1 MAYNDS
7 DDSDEEESLDT
18 SWLYKFKKDEY
29 SYTDYYKEPVT
40 EIKLYLLYIK
50 DNELVAKYT
59 RRCALDE
66 HNKLKR
72 DRLIY
77 IIKHYQLYNDDN
89 YKLNALLRYNID
101 LNPEEIT
108 DYVYEQ
114 SETNNQF
121 ITSEKYLEDLHYN
134 DSINMFQ
141 DLNALYFIYIEDQAH
156 EAKHCKSLQSKA
168 KQHEAKQ
175 HEAKQHEAKQH
186 EAHHT
191 KKIKLTTRVQK
202 TKRNKK
208 NLKITKEIR

>member
-1 MAYNDS
+1 M
-7 DDSDEEESLDT
+7 
-18 SWLYKFKKDEY
+18 
-29 SYTDYYKEPVT
+29 
-40 EIKLYLLYIK
+40 
-50 DNELVAKYT
+50 VAKYT

-77 IIKHYQLYNDDN
+77 IIKHYEIYKNVT

-114 SETNNQF
+114 PDTINQF

-141 DLNALYFIYIEDQAH
+141 DLNALYFIYIEDQAKQ
-156 EAKHCKSLQSKA
+156 AQA
-168 KQHEAKQ
+168 KQAQAKQ
-175 HEAKQHEAKQH
+175 DQAKQDQAKQAQ
-186 EAHHT
+186 EKAQPKEEKKPEISAKQSHHT
-191 KKIKLTTRVQK
+191 KKIKLTNKLQK

-208 NLKITKEIR
+208 NLKIKKE